1 MFGEKLK
8 QARKNKGIRQLELA
22 KLLNTTNT
30 SVSNWENN
38 FSRPDLDMIKKMC
51 SILGVS
57 ANYFLEIDDNNE
69 LSTEEKQLI
78 ELYRVMDNQGKE
90 VLNYIL
96 KQEEKRIK
104 IYKDLE
110 NSISKMQNKL
120 NKQDNY
126 LSIPMVARSKDVDDK
141 VLKIN
146 KDVDINNIKGIQGDE
161 F

>member
-51 SILGVS
+51 SILDVS
-57 ANYFLEIDDNNE
+57 ANYFLEIDEEE
-69 LSTEEKQLI
+69 LSSEEKNI
-78 ELYRVMDNQGKE
+78 INLYRIMDEQGKE
-90 VLNYIL
+90 VLSYIL
-96 KQEEKRIK
+96 KQEEKRIRV
-104 IYKDLE
+104 YNELQQ
-110 NSISKMQNKL
+110 SIKEMKEKL
-120 NKQDNY
+120 NESDEY
-126 LSIPMVARSKDVDDK
+126 LSLPMVARSKDADNK

-146 KDVDINNIKGIQGDE
+146 KNINLNNIKGIQGDE

>member
-51 SILGVS
+51 SILDVS
-57 ANYFLEIDDNNE
+57 ANYFLEIDEEE
-69 LSTEEKQLI
+69 LSSEEKNI
-78 ELYRVMDNQGKE
+78 INLYRIMDEQGKE
-90 VLNYIL
+90 VLSYIL
-96 KQEEKRIK
+96 KQEEKRIRV
-104 IYKDLE
+104 YNELQQ
-110 NSISKMQNKL
+110 SIKEMKEKL
-120 NKQDNY
+120 NETDEY
-126 LSIPMVARSKDVDDK
+126 LSLPMVARSKDADNK

-146 KDVDINNIKGIQGDE
+146 KNINLNNIKGIQGDE

>member
-51 SILGVS
+51 SILNVS
-57 ANYFLEIDDNNE
+57 ANYFLEIEEEE
-69 LSTEEKQLI
+69 LSSEEKNIIQ
-78 ELYRVMDNQGKE
+78 LYRVMDQQGKE
-90 VLNYIL
+90 VLSYIL
-96 KQEEKRIK
+96 RQEEKRIRV
-104 IYKDLE
+104 YNELQQ
-110 NSISKMQNKL
+110 SIKEMEEKL
-120 NKQDNY
+120 KEQEDFR
-126 LSIPMVARSKDVDDK
+126 SIPMVARSKDTDNK

-146 KDVDINNIKGIQGDE
+146 KNINLDKIKGIQGDE